1 LVDALVYFRLV
12 TQGFHLNPSSNRSSV
27 ASDSSLQ
34 QAYSILPRVQ
44 VSGPLLIELL
54 HIVYH
59 GAERCANGA
68 MQALHD
74 IIQRA
79 TYDTFP
85 GAQKSS
91 ITVAC
96 YLPIHFQMFC

>member
-1 LVDALVYFRLV
+1 MHLVYFRLV

-79 TYDTFP
+79 TYDIFP

-91 ITVAC
+91 IKVAC
-96 YLPIHFQMFC
+96 